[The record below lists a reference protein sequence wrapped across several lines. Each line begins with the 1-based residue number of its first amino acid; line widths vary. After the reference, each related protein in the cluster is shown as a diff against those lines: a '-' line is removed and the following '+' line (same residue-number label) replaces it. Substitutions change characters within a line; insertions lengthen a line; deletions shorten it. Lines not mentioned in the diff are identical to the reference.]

1 MSVTINCQPENFL
14 SAEIKLEMTTRFL
27 EGAPECTTLKLC
39 VGSFPNDH
47 EFTVF
52 APPRMHDRFVRACEA
67 FNAIMAESAD
77 QLPEA
82 AE

>member
-14 SAEIKLEMTTRFL
+14 SAEMKLEMTTRFL

-39 VGSFPNDH
+39 VGSFPNNH
-47 EFTVF
+47 EFIVF
-52 APPRMHDRFVRACEA
+52 APPSMHDRFVRACKA
-67 FNAIMAESAD
+67 FNAALVQPVA
-77 QLPEA
+77 EA